1 MIHNLNVKS
10 VELNQAKRL
19 LEYTTN
25 LNMSEQNIVESICL
39 IIKKIDEIEKNMEV
53 FNDNKQES

>member
-10 VELNQAKRL
+10 VELNQAKKL